1 MSTMRSLPSN
11 SSSNYLPPN
20 IPQTYIRQTIVDLL
34 LKRGFEGAEA
44 GALTEIERLLEHHI
58 TNLFQE
64 SLEFAHLSGRRE
76 VNALDLVSAQEESG
90 WGVRRMKRESK
101 RRRGKEN
108 ASEVTYDPSL
118 STPPS
123 PSLPSLSSLL
133 DEQQDQAED
142 IKPDLSK
149 ARGVKPSYSQE
160 WFPSLPEK
168 WTLISPTDDTYVN
181 LVLNRYIAVRDQAD
195 DSPSSILRGQNIPTS
210 TDDSTPPNQPMQ
222 VTSALLDFIKLT
234 ATERGDIPPELGVV
248 NYHRTSHRQDT
259 SPDYDGGNRLG
270 IGKGGGGG
278 VKRKWGVKG
287 VSARS

>member
-168 WTLISPTDDTYVN
+168 WTLISPTDD
-181 LVLNRYIAVRDQAD
+181 
-195 DSPSSILRGQNIPTS
+195 NIPTS